1 MHRLLVLLLLVV
13 VGCDRA
19 EVVIVPEEIDVCP
32 VVADQIENLLVTIVE
47 FAEQAS
53 IGELT
58 SSDGVAA
65 DLRLRGDAL
74 SARAVDLGCDAA
86 ELRSRLSVSR
96 FESSDPVASQ
106 FVQLVLDSL
115 QQ

>member
-1 MHRLLVLLLLVV
+1 MHRLLALLLLAIVA
-13 VGCDRA
+13 CDRA
-19 EVVIVPEEIDVCP
+19 DVVIVPEAIDVCP
-32 VVADQIENLLVTIVE
+32 VLAEQVENLLVTIVE

-53 IGELT
+53 IAELT
-58 SSDGVAA
+58 SSDGVAE
-65 DLRLRGDAL
+65 DLRRRGDAL
-74 SARAVDLGCDAA
+74 SQRAVDLGCDAA
-86 ELRSRLSVSR
+86 ELRSRLTVSR